1 MEKHFMGLI
10 WHAMHANL
18 TAKEQ
23 QEKIEQILSEM
34 KTFVQDST
42 KREFKNQVIK
52 SIGNTL
58 NEL

>member
-1 MEKHFMGLI
+1 MGLI

-52 SIGNTL
+52 SIGSTL

>member
-1 MEKHFMGLI
+1 MAKI
-10 WHAMHANL
+10 WHAINEKL
-18 TAKEQ
+18 TEKQ
-23 QEKIEQILSEM
+23 KQEKIEQILSEM